1 MSPAQEKENESADAN
16 KQMIPPLLTT
26 LAGVGGVGV
35 VFMVSPVLRPP
46 ACFPGT
52 FKSKLG
58 EGSCVPCPA
67 NSHSSARGAS
77 ICPCQGGF
85 HRADSDPPESVCT
98 SKSSPG
104 GREGKK
110 DERKKER

>member
-1 MSPAQEKENESADAN
+1 MS
-16 KQMIPPLLTT
+16 
-26 LAGVGGVGV
+26 
-35 VFMVSPVLRPP
+35 
-46 ACFPGT
+46 
-52 FKSKLG
+52 
-58 EGSCVPCPA
+58 CPA

-85 HRADSDPPESVCT
+85 HRADSDPPESICT

-110 DERKKER
+110 EERKMRCLVSLDWMIERRLTRLTLQRFLGSKSASSYF